1 MIIVLSYNIDMNDPV
16 NSENGIHYEDISANL
31 EGEDIDESQYE
42 GVSAEVSVRY
52 TYIIY
57 IVGLDNM
64 ILYFS
69 ESGKMMIIII
79 IINIYIYT
87 YIYIYIL

>member
-1 MIIVLSYNIDMNDPV
+1 MNDPV
-16 NSENGIHYEDISANL
+16 NSDNGIQYEDISANL
-31 EGEDIDESQYE
+31 EGEYIDERKYE
-42 GVSAEVSVRY
+42 GVSVEASVRY

-69 ESGKMMIIII
+69 ESGKMI
-79 IINIYIYT
+79 IINI
-87 YIYIYIL
+87 IYIWFSQ